1 MDGKWDLPQTRCAEV
16 VNIWQEIRAIDLPPC
31 VIEDRAVWTLTPE
44 GNFHF
49 IFAWDFARNKSL
61 KPVYADIMWHA
72 ENIPR
77 HGVLAWM
84 ALNNALLT
92 IYTFVH

>member
-61 KPVYADIMWHA
+61 KPVFAVVRFEEKTAAIGDEKAQGPSIL
-72 ENIPR
+72 
-77 HGVLAWM
+77 VK
-84 ALNNALLT
+84 LT
-92 IYTFVH
+92 FS